1 MLYLRLIILLIR
13 GDIFADSETFLMTD
27 FMNFKI
33 KPVQSFRYAH
43 KDMMYVHVLCV
54 FIYV

>member
-1 MLYLRLIILLIR
+1 MLYLWLIILLVG
-13 GDIFADSETFLMTD
+13 GDIFVDSETFLMTD

-43 KDMMYVHVLCV
+43 KDIMYVHV
-54 FIYV
+54 FI

>member
-33 KPVQSFRYAH
+33 KPVQSFIYAH
-43 KDMMYVHVLCV
+43 KDIMYVHV
-54 FIYV
+54 FI